1 MADIN
6 GSAAASVE
14 QFGYKQELKRTL
26 GVRDLVIFGMV
37 FMSPSSCM
45 SLFGLMSIFSGGHN
59 VLCYSIGFVAMLFT
73 ALSYGQMVQAF
84 PVAGSVYSYAQRGI
98 HPALGFVAGWTII
111 LDYFMIPCLLYL
123 MSALY
128 ANALVPVIPVWG
140 WILIYIIPCT
150 LVNIIGVEV
159 AAKVNF
165 VIAGL
170 LILASAAFVVA
181 AIRYGALGIDGA
193 RLAMPTAIFNPA
205 TFSTSG
211 LLQGSILA
219 VLSYLGFDA
228 ITTLSEEA
236 EESSKKIGQAII
248 IACVVQTVI
257 YLALSYFG
265 TVVAPDMSVFA
276 DPTTAFFDMCMTVG
290 GAWLQIFITLVILVA
305 GFATALVG
313 QTAAS
318 RVLYGMGRDSLL
330 PKKFFAYLHPK
341 YKTPT
346 YNVLLMGAVGLIGA
360 NVISVDLLSNLVTFG
375 GLFGFICVNL
385 AVIIHYFVRQKS
397 GKFFRHILFPVI
409 GIIIC
414 VAIMMIGMIPLA
426 RIVGFAWM
434 AVGIIY
440 LIVRS
445 AKPEFREL
453 LKNITIS
460 E

>member
-1 MADIN
+1 MSEKN
-6 GSAAASVE
+6 SSAVASVE
-14 QFGYKQELKRTL
+14 QFGYQQELKRSL
-26 GVRDLVIFGMV
+26 GLRDLVFFGMV

-45 SLFGLMSIFSGGHN
+45 SLFGIMHFTSGGNN
-59 VLCYSIGFVAMLFT
+59 VICYAIGFVAMLFT

-128 ANALVPVIPVWG
+128 ANALVPIIPVWG

-150 LVNIIGVEV
+150 LVNIIGIEV

-165 VIAGL
+165 IIGGL
-170 LILASAAFVVA
+170 LIIASAAFVIA
-181 AIRYGALGIDGA
+181 AARYAILGIDGA
-193 RLAMPTAIFNPA
+193 SLATPTAIINPA
-205 TFSTSG
+205 TFNFQAVLG
-211 LLQGSILA
+211 GSILA

-236 EESSKKIGQAII
+236 EESSKKIGLAII

-257 YLALSYFG
+257 YVALSFFG
-265 TVVAPDMSVFA
+265 LLVLPDITAVA
-276 DPTTAFFDMCMTVG
+276 DPTTAFFDMCMMVG
-290 GAWLQIFITLVILVA
+290 GTWLQIFITLVILVA

-318 RVLYGMGRDSLL
+318 RVLYGMGRDKLL
-330 PKKFFAYLHPK
+330 PKKFFAFLHPK

-346 YNVLLMGAVGLIGA
+346 YNILLMGVVGLIGA
-360 NVISVDLLSNLVTFG
+360 NVIGVDLLTNLVTFG
-375 GLFGFICVNL
+375 GIFGFICVNL
-385 AVIIHYFVRQKS
+385 AVIIHFFVRQKS

-414 VAIMMIGMIPLA
+414 ASILMIGMIPLA
-426 RIVGFAWM
+426 RIVGFTWM
-434 AVGIIY
+434 GIGIIY

-445 AKPEFREL
+445 TKPEFREL
-453 LKNITIS
+453 LKNVTIS